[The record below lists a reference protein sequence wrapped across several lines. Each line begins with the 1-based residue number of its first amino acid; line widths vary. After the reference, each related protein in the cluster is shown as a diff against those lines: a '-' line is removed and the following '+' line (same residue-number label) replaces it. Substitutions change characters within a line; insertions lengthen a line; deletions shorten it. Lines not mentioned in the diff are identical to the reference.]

1 MIDSRALSLAGLRG
15 FEATARNVS
24 LTKAAAELNLTQSA
38 MSRQVKGLEE
48 ELGVALFARG
58 AREITLTAAGATLFA
73 QLQKTLKELDSAVA
87 QLRREAKSPRITI
100 TTFAS
105 FASLWLI
112 PRLAKFQAANAS
124 ADLTVS
130 ASDRVVDL
138 EGEGFDIAI
147 RLLADEHVPEDAVL
161 LFREHLFPLVSPEYL
176 RTAPRLQ
183 SLADLAQH
191 TLIESTA
198 HGAGEQRT
206 TWRGFF
212 EALGTKEIKG
222 KSRLHFDYIA
232 QSMLAAQ
239 GGQGVTLARTYGAD
253 SYMSGNLVRA
263 FDASVSPASGCYLI
277 TSKHTRSR
285 PDVRAFTEWIVA
297 EAEVFNAHLEA
308 WLHPSGEMK
317 KPRRKSLQS
326 KPNS

>member
-1 MIDSRALSLAGLRG
+1 MMMDSRPLTLAGLRG
-15 FEATARNVS
+15 FEATARNLS

-48 ELGVALFARG
+48 ELGIALFARG
-58 AREITLTAAGATLFA
+58 ARELTLTAAGATLFA
-73 QLQKTLKELDSAVA
+73 QLQKTFKELDGTVA

-112 PRLAKFQAANAS
+112 PRLAKFQSANAN
-124 ADLTVS
+124 ADLTVN
-130 ASDRVVDL
+130 ASDRVVDIES
-138 EGEGFDIAI
+138 EGLDVAI
-147 RLLADEHVPEDAVL
+147 RILPDDAVPDDAVL

-183 SLADLAQH
+183 SLTDLAQH

-212 EALGTKEIKG
+212 EALGMKEIKG

-239 GGQGVTLARTYGAD
+239 SGHGVTLARTYGAD
-253 SYMSGNLVRA
+253 SYMSGSLLRA
-263 FDASVSPASGCYLI
+263 CDASVSPDSACYLI
-277 TSKHTRSR
+277 VSKHSR
-285 PDVRAFTEWIVA
+285 ARADVRAFTEWIVA
-297 EAEVFNAHLEA
+297 EAAIFNARLEA
-308 WLHPSGEMK
+308 WLHPVAVK
-317 KPRRKSLQS
+317 NKLRRR
-326 KPNS
+326 

>member
-1 MIDSRALSLAGLRG
+1 MIDARALSLAGLRG
-15 FEATARNVS
+15 FEASARNLS

-58 AREITLTAAGATLFA
+58 ARELTLTAAGATLFA

-87 QLRREAKSPRITI
+87 QLRRDARSPRITI

-112 PRLAKFQAANAS
+112 PRLAKFQAAHAN
-124 ADLTVS
+124 ADLTVG

-147 RLLADEHVPEDAVL
+147 RILADEYLPEDAVL

-191 TLIESTA
+191 TLIEATA

-212 EALGTKEIKG
+212 EALGTSEIKG

-239 GGQGVTLARTYGAD
+239 SGQGVTLARTYGAD

-263 FDASVSPASGCYLI
+263 FDASVSPNSACYLI
-277 TSKHTRSR
+277 ISKHTRSR
-285 PDVRAFTEWIVA
+285 PDVRAFAEWIVA
-297 EAEVFNAHLEA
+297 EAAVFNARLEA
-308 WLHPSGEMK
+308 WLHPTAVK
-317 KPRRKSLQS
+317 RAPRRR
-326 KPNS
+326 

>member
-1 MIDSRALSLAGLRG
+1 MMIDARALSLAGLRG
-15 FEATARNVS
+15 FEATARNLS
-24 LTKAAAELNLTQSA
+24 LTKAAAELSLTQSA

-58 AREITLTAAGATLFA
+58 ARELTLTAAGSSLFG
-73 QLQKTLKELDSAVA
+73 QLQKTLNELDSAVA
-87 QLRREAKSPRITI
+87 QLRREAKSPRIAI

-112 PRLAKFQAANAS
+112 PRLAKFQAAHPN
-124 ADLTVS
+124 ADLTVG
-130 ASDRVVDL
+130 AADRVVDL
-138 EGEGFDIAI
+138 ESEGFDVGVRI
-147 RLLADEHVPEDAVL
+147 LPSEYVPEDAVL

-198 HGAGEQRT
+198 HGAAEQRT
-206 TWRGFF
+206 TWRGYF
-212 EALGTKEIKG
+212 EALGVKEIKG

-232 QSMLAAQ
+232 QSLLAAQ
-239 GGQGVTLARTYGAD
+239 SGQGVTLARTYGAD

-263 FDASVSPASGCYLI
+263 FDATVSPDSACYLI
-277 TSKHTRSR
+277 ASARTRDR
-285 PDVRAFTEWIVA
+285 ADVRAFTDWIVR
-297 EAEVFNAHLEA
+297 EAALFNAQLEA
-308 WLHPSGEMK
+308 WLVPKAKSHK
-317 KPRRKSLQS
+317 KLRRR
-326 KPNS
+326 